1 LILIVIGLIILTY
14 GVYYIIGNTV
24 LPKLEGPLTGIII
37 EIAGALII
45 SFWLIIPRIK
55 NKYKKRVTEMQQEI
69 ERRIDAT

>member
-1 LILIVIGLIILTY
+1 MILIVIGLIILTY

-55 NKYKKRVTEMQQEI
+55 NKKKVTEMQQEI